1 MKTSRRQRG
10 FTLLEI
16 MIALT
21 IFAVISTLAWQILD
35 GAMRSSSATDTRA
48 AKLNQLQRAWSL
60 MERDFFQLQARAPR
74 NAPDLFLQDGDA
86 VEFTTLN
93 GVSGTVQLERVRWRL
108 EEGRLYR
115 DVWPVIDSP
124 ADVKPDEVPI
134 VSEVKAMQW
143 RFYHQGWQ
151 KSWGDSAH
159 LPDGVELTLT
169 MENGDTWRWVFTTPG
184 EIPEAAAPAA
194 ENAPAPQNAPAPDV
208 KP

>member
-1 MKTSRRQRG
+1 M
-10 FTLLEI
+10 
-16 MIALT
+16 
-21 IFAVISTLAWQILD
+21 
-35 GAMRSSSATDTRA
+35 
-48 AKLNQLQRAWSL
+48 
-60 MERDFFQLQARAPR
+60 
-74 NAPDLFLQDGDA
+74 
-86 VEFTTLN
+86 EFTTLN

-143 RFYHQGWQ
+143 RFYHRAG

-169 MENGDTWRWVFTTPG
+169 MENGDTGAGCLPRRERYQKRWHRRQKTRLPRKMRLRRT
-184 EIPEAAAPAA
+184 
-194 ENAPAPQNAPAPDV
+194 
-208 KP
+208 

>member
-1 MKTSRRQRG
+1 M
-10 FTLLEI
+10 
-16 MIALT
+16 
-21 IFAVISTLAWQILD
+21 
-35 GAMRSSSATDTRA
+35 
-48 AKLNQLQRAWSL
+48 
-60 MERDFFQLQARAPR
+60 
-74 NAPDLFLQDGDA
+74 
-86 VEFTTLN
+86 EFTTLN

-143 RFYHQGWQ
+143 RFYHRIG

-169 MENGDTWRWVFTTPG
+169 MENGDTALGVYHAGRDTRSGGTG
-184 EIPEAAAPAA
+184 GRKRAC
-194 ENAPAPQNAPAPDV
+194 PQNAPAPDV